1 MTFLYMKMPKW
12 LIIIFLI
19 SISII
24 ELIIFRSFIDSLTK
38 NNIILM
44 FQTLLLGTLMMI
56 GIYIVILLGFGF
68 LIFLLIKRLLK
79 NNSKK

>member
-1 MTFLYMKMPKW
+1 MPKW

>member
-1 MTFLYMKMPKW
+1 MKMPKW